1 MGLFKEIFSYMA
13 RKGDRDLNTH
23 NFVLYPSMGNN
34 IVNRSF
40 VTNDPTAALGG
51 QIRNKKKKFSSPD
64 DLITSYEISIFD
76 VCLFDK

>member
-51 QIRNKKKKFSSPD
+51 QIRNKKKK
-64 DLITSYEISIFD
+64 I
-76 VCLFDK
+76 LFTR